1 MVGQTKEEI
10 SMAKITIPVQTMKE
24 MGFEVLKVGE
34 KEYVDVSPL
43 YLDYGHISE
52 ELQQK
57 VNVYVEQRRREFGQ
71 KKRKTR

>member
-1 MVGQTKEEI
+1 
-10 SMAKITIPVQTMKE
+10 MAKITIPVQTMKE
-24 MGFEVLKVGE
+24 TGFEVLKVGE

>member
-1 MVGQTKEEI
+1 MVGQTKEEKI
-10 SMAKITIPVQTMKE
+10 MAKITIPVQTMKE
-24 MGFEVLKVGE
+24 MGFEVIKVGE

-43 YLDYGHISE
+43 WIDCGYISV

-57 VNVYVEQRRREFGQ
+57 VNAYVEQRRRELGQ

>member
-1 MVGQTKEEI
+1 
-10 SMAKITIPVQTMKE
+10 MAKITIPIQIMKE
-24 MGFEVLKVGE
+24 MGFEVIRVGE

-43 YLDYGHISE
+43 WMDYGHISV

-57 VNVYVEQRRREFGQ
+57 VNAYVEQRRRELGQ